1 VIEQVGQL
9 GQLGVLTTI
18 GTLATAVGAAYL
30 AFLRYRDRR
39 ETAKENKAATV
50 AAEQAKQAADKAKDA
65 AELAA
70 RQNKQELVLIK
81 GEVRTIGKAVDG
93 RLSAFI
99 KALEASAKLEVEAA
113 LAKGILQGA
122 ANEKA
127 AESARVKQ
135 AANGGRRAKD
145 PTGKLP

>member
-1 VIEQVGQL
+1 VTEQL
-9 GQLGVLTTI
+9 GLLTTI
-18 GTLATAVGAAYL
+18 GTLATAAGAAYL

-39 ETAKENKAATV
+39 ETAKENAKATI
-50 AAEQAKQAADKAKDA
+50 AAEAAKTAAEKAKEV
-65 AELAA
+65 AEASA
-70 RQNKQELVLIK
+70 KANRQELVLIK

-127 AESARVKQ
+127 AEVARVAE
-135 AANGGRRAKD
+135 AANGGRREKD
-145 PTGKLP
+145 ATGKLP